1 MKASLIKTMALATGF
16 VSLTALSVVSAMA
29 GAEDSTQSVQ
39 AGKTRAEVRAEY
51 FQAVREGTLANTSEM
66 DEGTYRTLTTAKGLA
81 MKGGKALA
89 QATESG
95 TNPDGSSLSATAP
108 STSSLT
114 REAVRADTLEW
125 LRLHRGDIQM
135 GGD

>member
-16 VSLTALSVVSAMA
+16 VSLTALSVVPAMA
-29 GAEDSTQSVQ
+29 GDKDSTQSVQ

-51 FQAVREGTLANTSEM
+51 FQAVREGTLPNASEM
-66 DEGTYRTLTTAKGLA
+66 DEGIYRALTTAKGPA
-81 MKGGKALA
+81 IKGGKDLA
-89 QATESG
+89 QASEPG
-95 TNPDGSSLSATAP
+95 VRPLGSSLSATAP
-108 STSSLT
+108 PPSSLT